1 MQTASACRQGR
12 PAARVSAGR
21 HGTCR
26 CLAVGQLGRCLL
38 AGGHWCPP
46 GRLHSLV
53 LSLHSRC
60 PLQVPSL
67 QQLIGQLNEAGD
79 LLKKGGNRYQVSG
92 VSVRPG
98 GAPSGGGGGYCSGGG
113 DDGYRSSGGFA
124 GGAGGVQPAASQQSA
139 GSKRS
144 WQQAQP
150 GAMPPPPPRW

>member
-1 MQTASACRQGR
+1 M
-12 PAARVSAGR
+12 
-21 HGTCR
+21 
-26 CLAVGQLGRCLL
+26 
-38 AGGHWCPP
+38 
-46 GRLHSLV
+46 V
-53 LSLHSRC
+53 LSLHSLY
-60 PLQVPSL
+60 PSQVPSL

-98 GAPSGGGGGYCSGGG
+98 GVPSGGGGS
-113 DDGYRSSGGFA
+113 YRSSGGFA
-124 GGAGGVQPAASQQSA
+124 GGAGGMQPAASQQSA